1 MKSIDKIFGK
11 EVKDQAH
18 YTRYCSNLF
27 KRPPERMDIIAA
39 DNSDSCIIF
48 DGECWREFKIDRTET

>member
-11 EVKDQAH
+11 EVKNQSH

-39 DNSDSCIIF
+39 DNSDRCIIY
-48 DGECWREFKIDRTET
+48 DGERWREFCIDRAE

>member
-1 MKSIDKIFGK
+1 MKSIEKIFGK
-11 EVKDQAH
+11 EVKNQAH

-39 DNSDSCIIF
+39 DNSDQCIIF
-48 DGECWREFKIDRTET
+48 DGKHWREFHLERAER

>member
-1 MKSIDKIFGK
+1 MKSIERIFGK
-11 EVKDQAH
+11 AVNNQAH
-18 YTRYCSNLF
+18 YTRYCSHLF

-48 DGECWREFKIDRTET
+48 DGENWREFRIDRAKR